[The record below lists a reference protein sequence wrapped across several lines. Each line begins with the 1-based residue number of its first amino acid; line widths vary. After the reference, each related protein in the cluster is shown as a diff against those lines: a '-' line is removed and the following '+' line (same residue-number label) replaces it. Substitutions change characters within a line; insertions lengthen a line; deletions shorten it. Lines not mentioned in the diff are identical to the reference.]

1 MSLDT
6 KPNIDWD
13 SLEFNVTETKS
24 MFRATCA
31 LGEKWSD
38 GDLIPY
44 GDISLS
50 PFAGVLN
57 YGQGVFEGVKAF
69 RSSKGNVV
77 LFRADMNGKRMAFS
91 TRRICMPEMDPDF
104 FVDAVIKTVK
114 DNIDYVPPYGR
125 GSLYIRPVVWGT
137 APILGVG
144 PTSEY
149 TFMVIVSPVGPY
161 FKGSI
166 KPLNLKVN
174 TNYHRAAPKGIG
186 NAKAIGNYSASLFS
200 LMEAKAEGF
209 DENIYLDAKD
219 EKFVEEL
226 GSANVF
232 IYKDGVLKTPALNGS
247 ILGGITR
254 ESVCQVASDILGIT
268 VKETEITVNDLLGAE
283 EVFCTGTAVVVTPV
297 GKITYQGKTTE
308 INQNQMGPIAK
319 KIREMLVG
327 IQREEIEDPFGWILP
342 VK

>member
-6 KPNIDWD
+6 KPNINWD

-31 LGEKWSD
+31 LGEKWSG

-69 RSSKGNVV
+69 HSSKGNVV

-254 ESVCQVASDILGIT
+254 QSVCQVASDILGIT
-268 VKETEITVNDLLGAE
+268 VKETKITVNDLLGAE

-308 INQNQMGPIAK
+308 INQNQMGPIAI

>member
-1 MSLDT
+1 MNLDT
-6 KPNIDWD
+6 RPNIDWD
-13 SLEFNVTETKS
+13 SLGFNVTETKS
-24 MFRATCA
+24 MFHSTCIA
-31 LGEKWSD
+31 GEKWS
-38 GDLIPY
+38 GGELIPY
-44 GDISLS
+44 GDISMS

-57 YGQGVFEGVKAF
+57 YGQGVFEGIKAF
-69 RSSKGNVV
+69 RSPKGHVG

-91 TRRICMPEMDPDF
+91 TQRICMPEMDPDF
-104 FVDAVIKTVK
+104 FMDALIKTVK
-114 DNIDYVPPYGR
+114 DNIEYIPPYRR

-137 APILGVG
+137 APILGVS

-161 FKGSI
+161 FKEGI
-166 KPLNLKVN
+166 KPLNLKI
-174 TNYHRAAPKGIG
+174 TTDYQRAAPKGVG

-219 EKFVEEL
+219 ENFVEEL

-254 ESVCQVASDILGIT
+254 QSVCQIASDILGIK
-268 VKETEITVNDLLGAE
+268 VKETAIPVDDLLNAE

-297 GKITYQGKTTE
+297 GKMTYQEKTTI
-308 INQNQMGPIAK
+308 INQNQIGPIAN
-319 KIREMLVG
+319 KIRKILVG
-327 IQREEIEDPFGWILP
+327 IQRGEIEDPFGWVLR
-342 VK
+342 VS

>member
-1 MSLDT
+1 MSNNS
-6 KPNIDWD
+6 KPNIEWD
-13 SLEFNVTETKS
+13 TLGFNVTETKS

-31 LGEKWSD
+31 LNEKWS
-38 GDLIPY
+38 GGELIPY
-44 GDISLS
+44 GEISLS

-77 LFRADMNGKRMAFS
+77 LFRTDMNGKRMAFS
-91 TRRICMPEMDPDF
+91 TKRICMPEMDPGF
-104 FVDAVIKTVK
+104 FVDAVMKTVK
-114 DNIDYVPPYGR
+114 DNIDYVPPYGK

-137 APILGVG
+137 APILGVS
-144 PTSEY
+144 PTTEY

-161 FKGSI
+161 FKGGI

-174 TNYHRAAPKGIG
+174 TDYHRAAPKGIG
-186 NAKAIGNYSASLFS
+186 NAKAIGNYSASLFP
-200 LMEAKAEGF
+200 LMEAKTAGF
-209 DENIYLDAKD
+209 DENIYLDAKE

-226 GSANVF
+226 GSANMF

-254 ESVCQVASDILGIT
+254 KSVCQVASDLLGMT
-268 VKETEITVNDLLGAE
+268 VIETEITVDDLLGAD

-297 GKITYQGKTTE
+297 GKITYKDELTV
-308 INQNQMGPIAK
+308 INNNEMGPIAK
-319 KIREMLVG
+319 NIRETLVG
-327 IQREEIEDPFGWILP
+327 IQREDLEDRFGWVFP
-342 VK
+342 VE

>member
-1 MSLDT
+1 VSLNI

-13 SLEFNVTETKS
+13 SLGFNVTKTKS
-24 MFRATCA
+24 MFHSTCS
-31 LGEKWSD
+31 LGERWS
-38 GDLIPY
+38 GGGLIPY
-44 GDISLS
+44 SNISLS

-57 YGQGVFEGVKAF
+57 YGQGVFEGIKAF

-91 TRRICMPEMDPDF
+91 TKRICMPEMDPDY
-104 FVDAVIKTVK
+104 FVEAIIKTVK

-137 APILGVG
+137 APILGVS

-149 TFMVIVSPVGPY
+149 TFMVIVTPVGPY
-161 FKGSI
+161 FKGGI

-174 TNYHRAAPKGIG
+174 TDYHRAAPKGIG
-186 NAKAIGNYSASLFS
+186 NAKAIGNYSASLFP
-200 LMEAKAEGF
+200 LMEAKTEGF
-209 DENIYLDAKD
+209 DENIFLDAKD

-232 IYKDGVLKTPALNGS
+232 IYKDGVLITPALNGS

-254 ESVCQVASDILGIT
+254 QSVCQVASDILGIK
-268 VKETEITVNDLLGAE
+268 VKETEITIDDLLSAD
-283 EVFCTGTAVVVTPV
+283 EVFCTGTAVVITPV
-297 GKITYQGKTTE
+297 GKITYQGTTTE

-327 IQREEIEDPFGWILP
+327 IQRQEIEDPFGWVLP

>member
-1 MSLDT
+1 MSVDT

-13 SLEFNVTETKS
+13 SLGFNVTETKS

-31 LGEKWSD
+31 LDGQWSG

-44 GDISLS
+44 GDITLS

-69 RSSKGNVV
+69 RSAKGNVV
-77 LFRADMNGKRMAFS
+77 LFRTDMNGKRMAFS

-104 FVDAVIKTVK
+104 FVKAVIKTVK
-114 DNIDYVPPYGR
+114 DNIDFIPPYGR
-125 GSLYIRPVVWGT
+125 GSLYVRPIVWGT
-137 APILGVG
+137 SAILGVS
-144 PTSEY
+144 PTPEY

-161 FKGSI
+161 FKGGI

-186 NAKAIGNYSASLFS
+186 NAKAIGNYSASLFP

-209 DENIYLDAKD
+209 DENIYLDAKE

-226 GSANVF
+226 GSANLF
-232 IYKDGVLKTPALNGS
+232 LYKDGLLKTPALNGS

-254 ESVCQVASDILGIT
+254 QSVCQVASDLLGIT
-268 VKETEITVNDLLGAE
+268 VEDTEITVDDLLSAD

-297 GKITYQGKTTE
+297 GLITHKGETRE
-308 INQNQMGPIAK
+308 ISQNQMGPIAK
-319 KIREMLVG
+319 KIRETLVG
-327 IQREEIEDPFGWILP
+327 IQREEIEDPFGWVIP

>member
-1 MSLDT
+1 MNLDI

-13 SLEFNVTETKS
+13 SLGFNVTETKS
-24 MFRATCA
+24 MFSCTCA
-31 LGEKWSD
+31 LGEKWS
-38 GDLIPY
+38 GGNLIPY
-44 GDISLS
+44 NDISLS

-91 TRRICMPEMDPDF
+91 TRRICMPEMDPDYF
-104 FVDAVIKTVK
+104 LDAVIKTVK
-114 DNIDYVPPYGR
+114 DNIDYVPPYGL

-137 APILGVG
+137 APILGVS

-161 FKGSI
+161 FKGGI
-166 KPLNLKVN
+166 KPLNLKVS
-174 TNYHRAAPKGIG
+174 TDYHRAAPKGIG

-254 ESVCQVASDILGIT
+254 QSVCQVASDILGIK
-268 VKETEITVNDLLGAE
+268 VKETEITVDDLLSAE
-283 EVFCTGTAVVVTPV
+283 EVFCTGTAVVVTPI
-297 GKITYQGKTTE
+297 GKITYQEKTTE
-308 INQNQMGPIAK
+308 INQNQMGSIAK

-327 IQREEIEDPFGWILP
+327 IQREEIEDPFGWVLRLS
-342 VK
+342 

>member
-1 MSLDT
+1 MSLNI

-13 SLEFNVTETKS
+13 SLGFNVTKTKS
-24 MFRATCA
+24 MFHSTCS
-31 LGEKWSD
+31 LGERWS
-38 GDLIPY
+38 GGGLIPY
-44 GDISLS
+44 SNISLS

-57 YGQGVFEGVKAF
+57 YGQGVFEGIKAF

-91 TRRICMPEMDPDF
+91 TKRICMPEMDPDY
-104 FVDAVIKTVK
+104 FVEAIIKTVK

-137 APILGVG
+137 APILGVS

-149 TFMVIVSPVGPY
+149 TFMVIVTPVGPY
-161 FKGSI
+161 FKGGI

-174 TNYHRAAPKGIG
+174 TDYHRAAPKGIG
-186 NAKAIGNYSASLFS
+186 NAKAIGNYSASLFP
-200 LMEAKAEGF
+200 LMEAKTEGF
-209 DENIYLDAKD
+209 DENIFLDAKD

-232 IYKDGVLKTPALNGS
+232 IYKDGVLITPALNGS

-254 ESVCQVASDILGIT
+254 QSVCQVASDILGIK
-268 VKETEITVNDLLGAE
+268 VKETEITIDDLLSAD
-283 EVFCTGTAVVVTPV
+283 EVFCTGTAVVITPV
-297 GKITYQGKTTE
+297 GKITYQGTTTE

-327 IQREEIEDPFGWILP
+327 IQRQEIEDPFGWVLP